1 MAETV
6 GLNQNIVSA
15 FTRIGTEAKGDT
27 PREILKNAGLDFTV
41 EKRHLY
47 DNKGNQLPGGHRV
60 VTRTDTNQPL
70 GVVSKK
76 YETFQNSQV
85 MGLFAELCRDTGAK
99 IDRIGAVDNG
109 RQIFMS
115 FRNPEGLSFANGSEQ
130 EEYDIYWY
138 LLSSHD
144 GSMGLKLFPSPVR
157 LFCAN
162 QGAMLHSFLLR
173 NGINPRKLS
182 IRHSAL
188 MDLRLED
195 LKMNLGIINDLSHA
209 FVEEQA
215 MLINQSMDM
224 GDRVEYYIDVLG
236 LSQNETMLKGGKD
249 YDANNPFGLGTR
261 ANNTLDVLM
270 ELENSTTN
278 TVGNMGG
285 TKFQAYSAV
294 TEYLDHRW
302 TMDKDGKLL
311 VPNEKRVESA
321 VMGPGARMKA
331 QAYEKILVA

>member
-15 FTRIGTEAKGDT
+15 FNRIGTEAKGDT

-47 DNKGNQLPGGHRV
+47 DHRGNRLPGGHRV

-70 GVVSKK
+70 GVVSEK
-76 YETFQNSQV
+76 YETFQNIQV
-85 MGLFAELCRDTGAK
+85 INLMGELCQDTGTQ
-99 IDRIGAVDNG
+99 IDRIGAVNNG
-109 RQIFMS
+109 SQLFMS
-115 FRNPEGLSFANGSEQ
+115 FRNPEGLSFGHGDAQ
-130 EEYDIYWY
+130 EDFDVYWY

-157 LFCAN
+157 LNCAN
-162 QGAMLHSFLLR
+162 QGAMLHAFLLR
-173 NGINPRKLS
+173 HGINPRKLS

-188 MDLRLED
+188 MGLRIDE
-195 LKMNLGIINDLSHA
+195 LKSNLNIINDLSHA
-209 FVEEQA
+209 FVEEA
-215 MLINQSMDM
+215 SGLLNASMEM

-261 ANNTLDVLM
+261 ANNTLDILM

-278 TVGNMGG
+278 TVGEMGG
-285 TKFQAYSAV
+285 TKWQAYTRKSGGGV
-294 TEYLDHRW
+294 RFL
-302 TMDKDGKLL
+302 
-311 VPNEKRVESA
+311 RVG
-321 VMGPGARMKA
+321 GP
-331 QAYEKILVA
+331 